1 MKAEELRLKGNGK
14 KASDADRIHTLES
27 ALESAKKAKQVL
39 FEKLA
44 DRSLDRESFKMRKAE
59 QDELI
64 TDLEQKISD
73 AKMAQRL
80 VADEHNEAKEKIETA
95 KSFLDL
101 KSMTEEAWEKFID
114 DVIVYPD
121 YRMEIHW
128 SFEEA

>member
-1 MKAEELRLKGNGK
+1 MYKSGFTHYKRRKAIK
-14 KASDADRIHTLES
+14 
-27 ALESAKKAKQVL
+27 
-39 FEKLA
+39 
-44 DRSLDRESFKMRKAE
+44 KAE
-59 QDELI
+59 QEELI
-64 TDLEQKISD
+64 ADLEQKISD

-80 VADEHNEAKEKIETA
+80 VADEHDEAKEKIEMA

-101 KSMTEEAWEKFID
+101 KNMTEEAWEKFID